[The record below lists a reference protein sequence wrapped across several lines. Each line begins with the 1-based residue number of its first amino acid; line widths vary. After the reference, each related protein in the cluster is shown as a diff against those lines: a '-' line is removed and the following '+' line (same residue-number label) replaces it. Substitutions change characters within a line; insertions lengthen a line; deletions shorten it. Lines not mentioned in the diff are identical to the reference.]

1 MPSVVA
7 YHRPATIDEAVALLA
22 ADGVEAIGGGTVAV
36 PNARTPREVG
46 VALVDLQAL
55 GLDVIEDTADGRLR
69 VGATARIGQ
78 LLGDGRVPA
87 LLRDLARREL
97 PSTLRHQATIGG
109 AVAGRWHESA
119 LLAGLL
125 VHDAIV
131 ELHGAEPRPLT
142 EFLAAEPES
151 GQLITGVT
159 IDPTGIGATAGTGR
173 TPADVPIVAAVA
185 RRSPDGSD
193 TAVALTGIAPT
204 PVRVDPA
211 DIDPFNADSFD
222 IERVGGAVDAVADF
236 RGSADYRR
244 HLAVVLTARAV
255 AALDSHASD
264 RRADPAAAVAP
275 PAPSSA
281 RLLAA
286 VGGEPTQPEITFR
299 LNGQD
304 RTVTVEPHETGLQ
317 LLRREGMVSV
327 RFGSDTGETGASA
340 VLIDGRLTSTD
351 NLLAAQLAGHG
362 VTTVESLNV
371 APELHPIQAA
381 FAATGAMQS
390 GYSVGAMVLGTMALL
405 DVDPDPSEAA
415 VRDMLSGIL
424 DRETAYAKPVE
435 AVLRAAA
442 VVRGEATEPF
452 APLVLEPMTDGV
464 NAVPYDPSDPAP
476 EAANA
481 VPRLIPSR
489 DVPDMAVVGQPEV
502 KVDAVRLVKGN
513 PAFTDDIELRGL
525 LHAKLLTSPHAHA
538 RIVSIDD
545 SKART
550 LPGVHAVL
558 HHGNVARIKYA
569 SGGQSWPNPH
579 PHDQVS
585 FDDKVRYVGDRVA
598 VVAAETP
605 AIAEE
610 AVRLIDVTYEV
621 LPAVFDEREA
631 MNPDAPVIHDEDDTE
646 EIHDAERNIVHHIG
660 AERGD
665 VDAALAAAAS
675 SDSQQVFE
683 QTFRVH
689 QVQQC
694 PIEPHISI
702 AWLDEDERMVI
713 RTATQVP
720 FHTRR
725 MVAPLLGMDIK
736 DVRVIKPRIGGGFG
750 AKQEMLIE
758 DIVGHLAKATRR
770 PVKLELSRKEEFVSS
785 RTRHPQTIT
794 YRTAVDADGKLV
806 AQDMHV
812 IGNTGPYGTHGYT
825 VQTVTGLRGL
835 TSYNAP
841 NKRFS
846 CDVVYTNI
854 PVPGAYRGYGAPQ
867 AEFALEAHLEDV
879 ALALDLDP
887 VEFKRQ
893 NWVKVGSEIDIAPHL
908 GERAVVDGELDEYPK
923 VMSSGIEECVAQSL
937 REIGWHRRHDDA
949 WRAPA
954 DRPHVRRGLGFAFCM
969 HGTAIPFLDMGGCSI
984 KLNDDG
990 SFNMLV
996 GATDL
1001 GTGADTVLGQIAAE
1015 VLGVPLD
1022 DIKVY
1027 SSDTDMTPFDTG
1039 AYASSTTFISG
1050 TAALQAAK
1058 AVRDRLKER
1067 AAMLLEVDQPCT
1079 IELRDKR
1086 AYAPDGRSVSLED
1099 IALDSLHWQDQ
1110 EQIMGTASHVSPDC
1124 PPPFAAQL
1132 AEVEVDVETGQ
1143 VTVTKLVMA
1152 VDCGVAINPITASGQ
1167 VEGGMIQA
1175 LGYAHCEEMVLDD
1188 DGHMVNPAFGPYKI
1202 YRADEMPETVVYLV
1216 QTMEDSGPF
1225 GAKAVAEIPKDGVAP
1240 AVRNAIRNA
1249 TGAVIDDLPFTPER
1263 VLTALRAD
1271 GPG

>member
-1 MPSVVA
+1 MTSSNASTNPPIEISFTLNGK
-7 YHRPATIDEAVALLA
+7 ATT
-22 ADGVEAIGGGTVAV
+22 VEA
-36 PNARTPREVG
+36 
-46 VALVDLQAL
+46 
-55 GLDVIEDTADGRLR
+55 
-69 VGATARIGQ
+69 
-78 LLGDGRVPA
+78 
-87 LLRDLARREL
+87 
-97 PSTLRHQATIGG
+97 
-109 AVAGRWHESA
+109 
-119 LLAGLL
+119 
-125 VHDAIV
+125 
-131 ELHGAEPRPLT
+131 
-142 EFLAAEPES
+142 
-151 GQLITGVT
+151 
-159 IDPTGIGATAGTGR
+159 
-173 TPADVPIVAAVA
+173 
-185 RRSPDGSD
+185 
-193 TAVALTGIAPT
+193 
-204 PVRVDPA
+204 
-211 DIDPFNADSFD
+211 
-222 IERVGGAVDAVADF
+222 
-236 RGSADYRR
+236 
-244 HLAVVLTARAV
+244 
-255 AALDSHASD
+255 
-264 RRADPAAAVAP
+264 
-275 PAPSSA
+275 
-281 RLLAA
+281 
-286 VGGEPTQPEITFR
+286 
-299 LNGQD
+299 
-304 RTVTVEPHETGLQ
+304 EPHETALAV
-317 LLRREGMVSV
+317 LRRQGMASV

-351 NLLAAQLAGHG
+351 NILAAQLGGHD
-362 VTTVESLNV
+362 VVTVESLNV
-371 APELHPIQAA
+371 APGLHPIQTA

-405 DVDPDPSEAA
+405 DENPNPTEAD

-424 DRETAYAKPVE
+424 DRETAYVKPVE
-435 AVLRAAA
+435 AVLRSAA
-442 VVRGEATEPF
+442 VLRGEATEPF
-452 APLVLEPMTDGV
+452 GPLILEPMTDGA
-464 NAVPYDPSDPAP
+464 NPAPYDPADPPP
-476 EAANA
+476 EASQA

-489 DVPDMAVVGQPEV
+489 DVPDMAVVGKPEV

-513 PAFTDDIELRGL
+513 PAFTDDIELRGML
-525 LHAKLLTSPHAHA
+525 VAKLLTSPHAHA

-545 SKART
+545 SKAVA

-558 HHGNVARIKYA
+558 HHENVARIKYA

-585 FDDKVRYVGDRVA
+585 FDNKVRHVGDRVA
-598 VVAAETP
+598 VVAAETE

-610 AVRLIDVTYEV
+610 AVRLIEVTYEL
-621 LPAVFDEREA
+621 LPAVFDERYA
-631 MNPDAPVIHDEDDTE
+631 MADDAPVIHDETDTE
-646 EIHDAERNIVHHIG
+646 EIHDAQRNIVHHIG

-665 VDAALAAAAS
+665 VESALASA
-675 SDSQQVFE
+675 DHVFE

-758 DIVGHLAKATRR
+758 DIVGHLAIATRR
-770 PVKLELSRKEEFVSS
+770 PVKLELTREEEFVSS

-794 YRTAVDADGKLV
+794 YRTGVDNEGNLV
-806 AQDMHV
+806 AQDMYL

-825 VQTVTGLRGL
+825 VQTVSGLRGL

-841 NKRFS
+841 NKRFA

-879 ALALDLDP
+879 ARALDMD
-887 VEFKRQ
+887 VIEFKRR

-908 GERAVVDGELDEYPK
+908 GERAVVEGELDEYPK
-923 VMSSGIEECVAQSL
+923 VMSSGIEECVSQSL
-937 REIGWHRRHDDA
+937 REIGWHRRDDEA

-954 DRPHVRRGLGFAFCM
+954 DRPNIRRGLGFAFCM

-1015 VLGVPLD
+1015 VLGVPLE

-1050 TAALQAAK
+1050 TAAMQAAK
-1058 AVRDRLKER
+1058 VVRDRLKER
-1067 AAMLLEVDQPCT
+1067 AAMLLNVDQPCS
-1079 IELRDKR
+1079 IELRDRR
-1086 AYAPDGRSVSLED
+1086 AYAPDGSSVSLED

-1110 EQIMGTASHVSPDC
+1110 EQIMGTASHVSPEC

-1132 AEVEVDVETGQ
+1132 AEIEVDVDTGQ

-1175 LGYAHCEEMVLDD
+1175 LGYAHCEEMAYDD
-1188 DGHMVNPAFGPYKI
+1188 EGRMVNPSFGPYKI
-1202 YRADEMPETVVYLV
+1202 YRADEMPETVVFLV

-1240 AVRNAIRNA
+1240 AIRNAILNA
-1249 TGAVIDDLPFTPER
+1249 TGVAIDDLPFTPER
-1263 VLTALRAD
+1263 VWSALNR
-1271 GPG
+1271 